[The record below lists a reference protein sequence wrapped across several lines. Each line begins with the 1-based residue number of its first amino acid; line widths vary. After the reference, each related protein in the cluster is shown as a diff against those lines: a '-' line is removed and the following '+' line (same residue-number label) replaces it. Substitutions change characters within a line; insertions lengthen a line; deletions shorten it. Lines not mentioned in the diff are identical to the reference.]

1 MKRVVLLFGIC
12 LLLVAGAFAQSA
24 FTLAGSEKKT
34 LKYVDLTTLKKEQTM
49 GKKEGTNL
57 VFTQSEVRLVATTGP
72 EDDML
77 SYRIQGVRNPT
88 LVVPANATLK
98 ILFVNTDSDMV
109 HDMRFGELKAPFES
123 APGIAKTVGTAQ
135 LASQGEN
142 ETLSGED
149 LTIKVGATGEFTYF
163 CSVRGHAKGGMWGNI
178 AAGVKPQ
185 VKAPEKPAA
194 GEMKHDHH
202 GMNMPGDSSMSGMND
217 GKAPAG
223 HFEMM
228 SSSIDLNSAMSKEGS
243 GTSWLPESSP
253 VHAYMKMYDD
263 GGMLMVHGTAFL
275 RYTQVGSERDVS
287 AAGKGARARF
297 DAPSMLMVMYT
308 RPVSGTSNRA
318 QFGLRAMVSLDPLI
332 ERGYGYPLLYQSGET
347 YRGGPLH
354 DRQHPHDLI
363 DELAAT
369 FSYKVS
375 DRQSFYFY
383 GGVAGE
389 PALGPPSFMHR
400 PSGVNN
406 PDAPLSHHWQDSTH
420 ITYGVV
426 TAGYSFGKVKFEA
439 SAFNG
444 REPNE
449 NRWNIDKPRLNSYS
463 GRVSFNPTKDLSL
476 QISHGYVVDP
486 ERAEPDVHILRRTT
500 ASAIYNKNFSEQKN
514 WASSFIWGQ
523 NYANGERTNAF
534 LFESD
539 LNFYR
544 HNIFGRL
551 ERVQKSGHEL
561 ALDPADEHGVFWVGA
576 YSLGYVYDVVQGK
589 GIDVGLGSQVTF
601 NQNPSRL
608 GPYYGGTSHQGFQF
622 FVRFRP
628 SKMSH

>member
-12 LLLVAGAFAQSA
+12 LLLGAGAFAQSA
-24 FTLAGSEKKT
+24 FTLAASEKKT
-34 LKYVDLTTLKKEQTM
+34 LKYADLTTLKKEQTM
-49 GKKEGTNL
+49 GKKEGANL
-57 VFTQSEVRLVATTGP
+57 VFTQMEVRLVATTGP

-77 SYRIQGVRNPT
+77 SYRIQGMRNPT

-98 ILFVNTDSDMV
+98 ILFVNTDSDMQ

-123 APGIAKTVGTAQ
+123 APDISKTVGTAQ
-135 LASQGEN
+135 LASQGTD

-149 LTIKVGATGEFTYF
+149 LTIKIGANGQYTYF

-178 AAGVKPQ
+178 AAGVKPD
-185 VKAPEKPAA
+185 VKGPEKTAA

-202 GMNMPGDSSMSGMND
+202 GMDMGGEMPQNDTKMSAMMHSSV
-217 GKAPAG
+217 
-223 HFEMM
+223 
-228 SSSIDLNSAMSKEGS
+228 DLNSAMSMEGS

-275 RYTQVGSERDVS
+275 RYTQVGSDRDVS
-287 AAGKGARARF
+287 ATDKGSRSRF
-297 DAPSMLMVMYT
+297 DAPSMLMAMYT
-308 RPVSGTSNRA
+308 RPVSDKA

-347 YRGGPLH
+347 YRGQPLH

-369 FSYKVS
+369 FSYKVN
-375 DRQSFYFY
+375 DKQSFYFY

-406 PDAPLSHHWQDSTH
+406 PYAPLSHHWQDSTH

-444 REPNE
+444 HEPNE
-449 NRWNIDKPRLNSYS
+449 NRWNIDKLRLNSYS

-500 ASAIYNKNFSEQKN
+500 ASAIYNKNFSAQKN

-523 NYANGERTNAF
+523 NYANGKRTNAF

-561 ALDPADEHGVFWVGA
+561 VLDPIDEDKIFWVGA
-576 YSLGYVYDVVQGK
+576 YSLGYVYDVVKGK
-589 GIDVGLGSQVTF
+589 GIDVGLGSQVTL

-608 GPYYGGTSHQGFQF
+608 VPYYGGTSHQGFQF
-622 FVRFRP
+622 FIRFRP
-628 SKMSH
+628 SRIDLHAPGPPML